1 MDLTFMSDEEIVRLA
16 KNDDAAMEFLFKKY
30 AGIVKKESRT
40 LYIIG
45 ADNEDLSQEGM
56 IGLYKAIKSYDPSKG
71 ANFNTFATI
80 CVRGQIKT
88 AITYMQRKKHVF
100 LNSYVSFF
108 EDYENSGKL
117 VDVLEDKEINN
128 PEEIVLAEENN
139 KELALKIKNKLSKFE
154 KNVLSSYLY
163 GLSYFDIGIKLG
175 KSDKSIDNALQR
187 IRQKLSK

>member
-16 KNDDAAMEFLFKKY
+16 KCDDAAMEFLFKKY

-56 IGLYKAIKSYDPSKG
+56 IGLYKAIKTYDPKKG
-71 ANFNTFATI
+71 AAFNTFATI

-88 AITYMQRKKHVF
+88 AITLMQRKKHEF

-108 EDYENSGKL
+108 EEYENSGKL
-117 VDVLEDKEINN
+117 VDVLEDKEITN
-128 PEEIVLAEENN
+128 PEKIVLEEEKN
-139 KELALKIKNKLSKFE
+139 KEMAIKIQNKLSKYE
-154 KNVLSSYLY
+154 KNVLSYYLN
-163 GLSYFDIGIKLG
+163 GLSYFEIATRLG